1 MTTNRGLKIGC
12 DNKDANGDWGLRW
25 VYDDKCSTYESEEEN
40 GVEPCKRISSS
51 KSDEKK
57 KKQLKLTLTL
67 KYQLKFFNFFL
78 SITSLIDD
86 FGSLPST
93 CSSREVEKD
102 VDIGIAFKLLEAF
115 E

>member
-1 MTTNRGLKIGC
+1 M
-12 DNKDANGDWGLRW
+12 RW

-57 KKQLKLTLTL
+57 KNQLKLTLTL
-67 KYQLKFFNFFL
+67 NQLKFFNFFL

-86 FGSLPST
+86 SGSLPST

-102 VDIGIAFKLLEAF
+102 VDIHGIAFKLLEAF